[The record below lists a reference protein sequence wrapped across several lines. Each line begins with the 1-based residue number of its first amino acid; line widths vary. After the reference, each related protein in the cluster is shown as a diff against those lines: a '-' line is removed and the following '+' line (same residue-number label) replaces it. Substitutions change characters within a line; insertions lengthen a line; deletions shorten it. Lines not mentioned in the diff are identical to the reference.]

1 MSRVLR
7 DVLRAVAVCVLLAGC
22 GVLGS
27 SPTDQEGGRV
37 MDMQEAAERAD
48 SILDGTFVAIR
59 PEVRW
64 THGETTVGSCDLSRR
79 RAVMT
84 VISEQRRGGFLGVV
98 ERFWQKSG
106 YEITSV
112 NSSEEFP
119 AIYAKSADGF
129 GLRLSVAGKGQAF
142 FEVATPCVEES
153 AVADPTSQPN
163 GPDYSGSP
171 IPRPDV
177 HDDFWSSR
185 APLPTSSSS
194 AS

>member
-1 MSRVLR
+1 
-7 DVLRAVAVCVLLAGC
+7 
-22 GVLGS
+22 
-27 SPTDQEGGRV
+27 
-37 MDMQEAAERAD
+37 MDMREAAERAD
-48 SILDGTFVAIR
+48 FILDGTFVAIR

-98 ERFWQKSG
+98 ERFWRKSG

-112 NSSEEFP
+112 NSNKEFP
-119 AIYAKSADGF
+119 AIYAKSPDGF
-129 GLRLSVAGKGQAF
+129 GLRLSIAGRGQAF
-142 FEVATPCVEES
+142 FEVATPCVRES
-153 AVADPTSQPN
+153 SVDAPTSRGN
-163 GPDYSGSP
+163 GPDYSGGP

-177 HDDFWSSR
+177 HDEFWSSSG
-185 APLPTSSSS
+185 PLPTSSSS